1 MKDHQPKRREAPEI
15 ASDILKAAGR
25 GERKTRVM
33 YGSALNSGQ
42 LKSYTEALIRQG
54 LLAYDPGQRLY
65 FTTDK
70 GRQFVKFFDRFA
82 ETRDLL
88 VEQSRA
94 LHSLFLVQE
103 KRSFAPPERLV

>member
-1 MKDHQPKRREAPEI
+1 MRDYQLRRRDATEI

-33 YGSALNSGQ
+33 YASALNSGQ
-42 LKSYTEALIRQG
+42 LKNYTEELITQG
-54 LLAYDPGQRLY
+54 LLAYDSGQRLY
-65 FTTDK
+65 LATDK

-88 VEQSRA
+88 IEQSRA
-94 LHSLFLVQE
+94 LDSLFLVRE
-103 KRSFAPPERLV
+103 KKTFASPASIV